1 VTLLRVADPMQ
12 GDDPAQV
19 IDPLLWQ
26 IEKREAEAYLM
37 SVATRLNQADTT
49 VNTVLLEGR
58 TAERITEYSQDNDID
73 LMILSSHGRSGL
85 SGWSISSIAQKILL
99 SSPGSVM
106 IVRAYQPTSDQI
118 DGLRYRRLLVP
129 LDGSLRAECV
139 LPAVTTL
146 AQHYQADVLLVHVVS
161 KPEMA
166 RRMPP
171 TEEDAALSARVAER
185 NREEITGYF
194 EQLPGRLAA
203 SVETRLIEADSVSA
217 ALHDLTESESVDL
230 VILSAHGYSANTKW
244 PYGSVVT
251 NFIAYGTT
259 PLMIIQDVEP
269 AQTPS
274 AQATNHASAPRPLT
288 TAPED
293 TPGRISEN

>member
-37 SVATRLNQADTT
+37 SVATRLNQTDTT

-58 TAERITEYSQDNDID
+58 TAERITEYAQGNDID

-99 SSPGSVM
+99 RSPGSVM

-129 LDGSLRAECV
+129 LDGSLR
-139 LPAVTTL
+139 
-146 AQHYQADVLLVHVVS
+146 
-161 KPEMA
+161 
-166 RRMPP
+166 
-171 TEEDAALSARVAER
+171 
-185 NREEITGYF
+185 RE
-194 EQLPGRLAA
+194 
-203 SVETRLIEADSVSA
+203 
-217 ALHDLTESESVDL
+217 
-230 VILSAHGYSANTKW
+230 
-244 PYGSVVT
+244 
-251 NFIAYGTT
+251 
-259 PLMIIQDVEP
+259 
-269 AQTPS
+269 
-274 AQATNHASAPRPLT
+274 
-288 TAPED
+288 
-293 TPGRISEN
+293 